1 MSTTSAGV
9 GVRSIGGLLPAEFLL
24 QLRDPKTDLGGIRP
38 SDYHLGANERI
49 SEIISR
55 SWNRL
60 ANAWIGF
67 SKALEELSDQE
78 VSAGALTR
86 EKWLSLIF
94 GELGYGRLPSAKSIE
109 IEGRLYPVSHE
120 WGHIPIHLVGARV
133 PLDKRTPGV
142 KGAAGKSPHSLVQ
155 ELLNQPAERLWGMV
169 SNGLILRVLRDSTSL
184 TRQSYLEFDLE
195 EIFSN
200 ELFDDFVTFWMICH
214 ESRFEGDDLT
224 RCWLERWRGQ
234 INESGIRA
242 LDALQDGVKQAIE
255 SIGEGLLGHSE
266 NRILRESLRMGD
278 LSNLEFYREI
288 LRLIYRILFLF
299 VAEDRELLHAS
310 DAPQR
315 AVERYRRWYSTKR
328 LREQAW
334 GAQSNNHDDLW
345 QMMLAV
351 MGGLGKPEGLPDLGL
366 SALGSYL
373 WSDKAIPDL
382 ISCAIGNRSFG
393 AALVHLSSTISEG
406 VRRRVDFAN
415 LGAEELGSVYEAL
428 LELVP
433 EVDTDAASF
442 ELRAAPGNERKTSG
456 SYYTP
461 SALVASLLESALDP
475 IIDEALQAG
484 DPERAL
490 LGIKVLDPACGSG
503 HFLIAAAHR
512 IAERLA
518 AHRVGEPEAP
528 PLLVRHALR
537 EVISRCC
544 YGIDIHPMAVELTK
558 VSLWMEA
565 MEPGKPLTFLERH
578 VVTGNALLG
587 TTPALIAGG
596 IPDKAYTPL
605 DGDDRATATT
615 AKKVNQTFLK
625 GQSSFDLQVLQQ
637 GISELHDEVVEIDE
651 IEENNLGDIE
661 VKAQLWAELQTQD
674 AFEREKLAA
683 DAWCAA
689 FFYEKVPQG
698 GEITTETLRRILAA
712 GNAGIGV
719 KERELIESLGVQNKF
734 IHLHIAFPEVF
745 QMGDDGQSMGTTTG
759 LRGGFDVVLGNPP
772 WEQIQLK
779 EEEYFAVSA
788 PKLAAAKGNTRKKL
802 IQDLAMTDGTLYRGY
817 LSALRKQH
825 VISAFL
831 HSGGRFPLTGVGKVN
846 TFAVFAEFMR
856 QALAPRGRCGVIVP
870 TGIATDDSTSKFF
883 KDLVTTRSLVSLY
896 DFENSVPLFTG
907 VHRSYKFCLLTIS
920 GSDRP
925 TEVAQFV
932 LFAHEVAELDDPER
946 RVTLSDADFELINP
960 NTGNLPIFRTMR
972 DAELAKQVY
981 SRVPVLIRS
990 GPAGTQPW
998 MVRLK
1003 QGLFNMTTR
1012 SSSFFTFNSLVD
1024 SGATLDG
1031 NVFVGDDGVR
1041 YLPLYEGKL
1050 VHHFDHRFATYEGA
1064 SGDNTIEVDG
1074 ARKVDPNWAIMPR
1087 YWVSEGEVGEK
1098 LEGWDREW
1106 LIGFRGVARS
1116 TDERTLIA
1124 SVLPLSAIG
1133 NSLPIL
1139 LIDNARGT
1147 TISSLLGCLCSFA
1160 LDAIA
1165 GMKIGGPNLNFFII
1179 QQLPVL
1185 PPDVFDDRVPWRGDR
1200 SETLAQWIAS
1210 RVLELT
1216 YTAWDLRPWAK
1227 ELGYHGEPFIWDE
1240 LRREQLRAELDACF
1254 FHLYG
1259 YSRDQVEHAMESFP
1273 IIKRRDEKQF
1283 GEYRTKRQILELF
1296 EEYSS

>member
-1 MSTTSAGV
+1 MSVTTAGV

-24 QLRDPKTDLGGIRP
+24 RLRDPKSELAGIRP

-49 SEIISR
+49 SEMISR

-78 VSAGALTR
+78 VAAVAITR

-94 GELGYGRLPSAKSIE
+94 GELGYGRLASAKSIE
-109 IEGRLYPVSHE
+109 IEGRLYPISHE
-120 WGHIPIHLVGARV
+120 WRDVPIHLVGARV
-133 PLDKRTPGV
+133 ALDKRTPGV

-155 ELLNQPAERLWGMV
+155 ELLNRSEDRLWGMV
-169 SNGLILRVLRDSTSL
+169 SNGLVLRVLRDSNSL

-200 ELFDDFVTFWMICH
+200 ELFDDFVTLWMICH
-214 ESRFEGDDLT
+214 ESRFEGDDLVE
-224 RCWLERWRGQ
+224 CWLERWRAQ

-242 LDALQDGVKQAIE
+242 LDALQNGVKQAIE
-255 SIGEGLLGHSE
+255 SLGQGLLAHRE
-266 NRILRESLRMGD
+266 NRLLRETLRMGE

-299 VAEDRELLHAS
+299 VAEDRELLHAL
-310 DAPQR
+310 DASPR
-315 AVERYRRWYSTKR
+315 AVDRYRRWYSTKR

-334 GAQSNNHDDLW
+334 GARSDIHDDLW
-345 QMMLAV
+345 QMMRAV
-351 MGGLGKPEGLPDLGL
+351 MGGFGKPEGLPELGL

-373 WSDKAIPDL
+373 WSDEAIPD
-382 ISCAIGNRSFG
+382 IVGCAIGNLSFG
-393 AALVHLSSTISEG
+393 TALVHLSSTISEG

-433 EVDTDAASF
+433 AVDVDAASF

-461 SALVASLLESALDP
+461 SELVASLLESALDP
-475 IIDEALQAG
+475 VVGEALQSQE
-484 DPERAL
+484 PEQAL

-518 AHRVGEPEAP
+518 GYRVGEPEAP
-528 PLLVRHALR
+528 PLAVHHALR

-544 YGIDIHPMAVELTK
+544 YGIDINPMAVELTK

-578 VVTGNALLG
+578 IVCGNALLG
-587 TTPALIAGG
+587 TTPALVTRG
-596 IPDKAYTPL
+596 IPDEAYKVL
-605 DGDDRATATT
+605 DGDDKATA
-615 AKKVNQTFLK
+615 AMARGVNKGFLK
-625 GQSSFDLQVLQQ
+625 GQVSFDLQVLQE
-637 GISELHDEVVEIDE
+637 GDLDLRSEVAQIDE
-651 IEENNLGDIE
+651 IEENSLDDIE
-661 VKAQLWAELQTQD
+661 VKTQLWEEIKTHD
-674 AFEREKLAA
+674 AFAREKLAA

-689 FFYEKVPQG
+689 FFYEKLPQG
-698 GEITTETLRRILAA
+698 GEITTDTIHRILTA
-712 GNAGIGV
+712 GHTGV
-719 KERELIESLGVQNKF
+719 GPTERELIERLAIQNKF
-734 IHLHIAFPEVF
+734 LHLHIAFPEVF
-745 QMGDDGQSMGTTTG
+745 QMGDDNRSTATTSG

-779 EEEYFAVSA
+779 EEEFFAVSA
-788 PKLAAAKGNTRKKL
+788 PKLAAASGNARKKL
-802 IQDLAMTDGTLYRGY
+802 IRDLAMTDTDLHDAY
-817 LSALRKQH
+817 LLALREQH
-825 VISAFL
+825 AISAFL

-856 QALAPRGRCGVIVP
+856 QALAPLGRCGVIVP

-883 KDLVTTRSLVSLY
+883 KDLVTTRTLVSLY

-920 GSDRP
+920 GAERP
-925 TEVAQFV
+925 AEKAQFV
-932 LFAHEVAELDDPER
+932 LFAHMVADLEDPQR

-981 SRVPVLIRS
+981 SQVPVLLRTGS
-990 GPAGTQPW
+990 KTVNPW
-998 MVRLK
+998 EVRLK
-1003 QGLFNMTTR
+1003 QGLFNMTTGSKLFLAR
-1012 SSSFFTFNSLVD
+1012 DVLLT
-1024 SGATLDG
+1024 SGAALDG
-1031 NVFVGDDGVR
+1031 NVFVGVDGIR

-1050 VHHFDHRFATYEGA
+1050 IHHFDHRFATYEGA
-1064 SGDNTIEVDG
+1064 SGDNTIEVEG
-1074 ARKVDPNWAIMPR
+1074 ARKVDPSWAIMPR
-1087 YWVSEGEVGEK
+1087 YWVSEGEVREK

-1106 LIGFRGVARS
+1106 LIGFRKVTNA
-1116 TDERTLIA
+1116 TNERTLVGTVVPA
-1124 SVLPLSAIG
+1124 YGAGDSLQLLLPA
-1133 NSLPIL
+1133 
-1139 LIDNARGT
+1139 DARGARVAALVAS
-1147 TISSLLGCLCSFA
+1147 IGSFA

-1165 GMKIGGPNLNFFII
+1165 RLKVGGSNLNFFIMN
-1179 QQLPVL
+1179 QLPVL
-1185 PPDVFDDRVPWRGDR
+1185 PPETFDD
-1200 SETLAQWIAS
+1200 
-1210 RVLELT
+1210 
-1216 YTAWDLRPWAK
+1216 
-1227 ELGYHGEPFIWDE
+1227 
-1240 LRREQLRAELDACF
+1240 
-1254 FHLYG
+1254 
-1259 YSRDQVEHAMESFP
+1259 
-1273 IIKRRDEKQF
+1273 
-1283 GEYRTKRQILELF
+1283 
-1296 EEYSS
+1296 

>member
-24 QLRDPKTDLGGIRP
+24 RLRDPRTDLGGIRP

-78 VSAGALTR
+78 ATAGALTR

-94 GELGYGRLPSAKSIE
+94 IELGYGRLPSAKSIE
-109 IEGRLYPVSHE
+109 IEGQLYPVSHE
-120 WGHIPIHLVGARV
+120 WGRIPIHLVGARV

-155 ELLNQPAERLWGMV
+155 ELLNRSEERLWGMV
-169 SNGLILRVLRDSTSL
+169 SNGLILRILRDSTSL

-200 ELFDDFVTFWMICH
+200 ELFDDFVTLWMICH

-255 SIGEGLLGHSE
+255 SIGQGLLSQPE
-266 NRILRESLRMGD
+266 NRVLRESLRMGE

-299 VAEDRELLHAS
+299 VAEDRELLHAP
-310 DAPQR
+310 DASQL
-315 AVERYRRWYSTKR
+315 AVDRYRRWYSTKR

-334 GAQSNNHDDLW
+334 GARSNSHEDLW

-351 MGGLGKPEGLPDLGL
+351 MGGLDKPEGLPELGL

-373 WSDKAIPDL
+373 WSDEAIPDL
-382 ISCAIGNRSFG
+382 IDCAIGNRSFG

-428 LELVP
+428 LELAP
-433 EVDTDAASF
+433 EIDLGSASF

-461 SALVASLLESALDP
+461 SELVASLLESALDP
-475 IIDEALQAG
+475 VVAQALQAG

-518 AHRVGEPEAP
+518 SFRVGEPEAP
-528 PLLVRHALR
+528 PLEVRHALR

-544 YGIDIHPMAVELTK
+544 YGIDINPMAVELAK

-596 IPDKAYTPL
+596 IPDEAYKAL
-605 DGDDRATATT
+605 DGDDRASATAT
-615 AKKVNQTFLK
+615 KKRNLAFRE
-625 GQSSFDLQVLQQ
+625 GQVSLH
-637 GISELHDEVVEIDE
+637 SESLYRSADALHDEVMEIDE
-651 IEENNLGDIE
+651 IEENSLGDIE
-661 VKAQLWAELQTQD
+661 VKAQLWEELQAQD

-698 GEITTETLRRILAA
+698 GEITTDTIHRILTTGRA
-712 GNAGIGV
+712 GVGPR
-719 KERELIESLGVQNKF
+719 ERELIESLGTQNKF
-734 IHLHIAFPEVF
+734 LHLHIAFPEVF
-745 QMGDDGQSMGTTTG
+745 QMRDNNESTGTTTG

-772 WEQIQLK
+772 WNKLK
-779 EEEYFAVSA
+779 LAEKEFFASSA
-788 PKLAAAKGNTRKKL
+788 PEIAAAKGNTRKKM
-802 IQDLAMTDGTLYRGY
+802 IQELVNKDRVLFEAYQE
-817 LSALRKQH
+817 ALRHAIRSSKFL
-825 VISAFL
+825 IS
-831 HSGGRFPLTGVGKVN
+831 SGRYPLTGHGDVN
-846 TFAVFAEFMR
+846 SYAVFAEFMR

-870 TGIATDDSTSKFF
+870 TGIATDDSTSAFF
-883 KDLVTTRSLVSLY
+883 KDIVTTRSLVSLF
-896 DFENSVPLFTG
+896 DFENRNKVFPAVDS
-907 VHRSYKFCLLTIS
+907 RQKFCLLTIT
-920 GSDRP
+920 GSNRP

-932 LFAHEVAELDDPER
+932 LFAHEVADLDDPRR
-946 RVTLSDADFELINP
+946 RVTLSDSDFQLINP

-981 SRVPVLIRS
+981 SQVSVLLR
-990 GPAGTQPW
+990 AGSKAANPW
-998 MVRLK
+998 GVSFRRL
-1003 QGLFNMTTR
+1003 FDMTND
-1012 SSSFFTFNSLVD
+1012 SASFLIVDSLLA

-1031 NVFVGDDGVR
+1031 NVFVGADGVR

-1050 VHHFDHRFATYEGA
+1050 IHHFDHRFATYEGA
-1064 SGDNTIEVDG
+1064 RGDNTIEVEG
-1074 ARKVDPNWAIMPR
+1074 ARKVDPSWRIMPR
-1087 YWVSEGEVGEK
+1087 YWVSEGEVREK

-1106 LIGFRGVARS
+1106 LIGFRGITNA
-1116 TDERTLIA
+1116 TNERTLIA
-1124 SVLPLSAIG
+1124 SVLPLNAIG
-1133 NSLPIL
+1133 NSLPIIL
-1139 LIDNARGT
+1139 ADNARGA

-1165 GMKIGGPNLNFFII
+1165 GMKIGGTNLNFFII

-1185 PPDVFDDRVPWRGDR
+1185 PPDTFDDRVPWGGDR

-1227 ELGYHGEPFIWDE
+1227 ELGYNGEPFIWDE
-1240 LRREQLRAELDACF
+1240 LRREQLRTELDACF

>member
-24 QLRDPKTDLGGIRP
+24 RLRDPKTDLGGIRP
-38 SDYHLGANERI
+38 SDYHLGTNERI

-94 GELGYGRLPSAKSIE
+94 SELGYGRLPSAKSIE

-200 ELFDDFVTFWMICH
+200 ELFDDFVTLWMICH

-255 SIGEGLLGHSE
+255 SIGEGLLGHPE
-266 NRILRESLRMGD
+266 NRILRESLRMGE

-406 VRRRVDFAN
+406 VRRQVDFAN

-433 EVDTDAASF
+433 EVDVDAASF

-461 SALVASLLESALDP
+461 SELVASLLESALDP

-518 AHRVGEPEAP
+518 GHRVGESEAP
-528 PLLVRHALR
+528 PLAVRHALR

-544 YGIDIHPMAVELTK
+544 YGIDINPMAVELTK

-605 DGDDRATATT
+605 DGDDRASAGA
-615 AKKVNQTFLK
+615 AKKRNLVFRK
-625 GQSSFDLQVLQQ
+625 GQVSLD
-637 GISELHDEVVEIDE
+637 SESLFRSADALHDEVVEIDE
-651 IEENNLGDIE
+651 IEENSLGDIE
-661 VKAQLWAELQTQD
+661 VKAQLWEEIQTQD
-674 AFEREKLAA
+674 TFAREKLAA

-698 GEITTETLRRILAA
+698 GEITTDTIHRILTTGRA
-712 GNAGIGV
+712 GVGPR
-719 KERELIESLGVQNKF
+719 ERELIESLGTQNKF
-734 IHLHIAFPEVF
+734 LHLHIAFPEVF
-745 QMGDDGQSMGTTTG
+745 QAGDDNQSLGTNTG

-772 WEQIQLK
+772 WNKLK
-779 EEEYFAVSA
+779 LAEKEFFASSA
-788 PKLAAAKGNTRKKL
+788 PEVAAAKGNTRKQM
-802 IQDLAMTDGTLYRGY
+802 IQALAAKDHVLFDAYQV
-817 LSALRKQH
+817 ALRHAIRSSKFL
-825 VISAFL
+825 IS
-831 HSGGRFPLTGVGKVN
+831 SGRYPLTGHGDVN
-846 TFAVFAEFMR
+846 SYAVFAEFMR

-870 TGIATDDSTSKFF
+870 TGIATDDSTSVFF

-907 VHRSYKFCLLTIS
+907 VHRSYKFCLLTSS
-920 GSDRP
+920 GPDRP

-932 LFAHEVAELDDPER
+932 LFAHEIAELDDPDR

-981 SRVPVLIRS
+981 SRVPVLLR
-990 GPAGTQPW
+990 AGSKAANPW
-998 MVRLK
+998 GVSFK
-1003 QGLFNMTTR
+1003 TLFHMTND
-1012 SSSFFTFNSLVD
+1012 SASFRTVGSLLA

-1031 NVFVGDDGVR
+1031 NVFASDDGVR

-1050 VHHFDHRFATYEGA
+1050 IHHFDHRFATYEGVK
-1064 SGDNTIEVDG
+1064 GDKPLEVEETKKADS
-1074 ARKVDPNWAIMPR
+1074 NWAIMPR
-1087 YWVSEGEVGEK
+1087 YWVSEGEVREK

-1106 LIGFRGVARS
+1106 LIGFRKVTNA
-1116 TDERTLIA
+1116 TNERTLVGTVVPA
-1124 SVLPLSAIG
+1124 YGAGDSLQLLLPA
-1133 NSLPIL
+1133 
-1139 LIDNARGT
+1139 DARGARVAALVAS
-1147 TISSLLGCLCSFA
+1147 IGSFA

-1165 GMKIGGPNLNFFII
+1165 RLKVGGSNLNFFIMN
-1179 QQLPVL
+1179 QLPVL
-1185 PPDVFDDRVPWRGDR
+1185 PPETFDDRVPWGGDR
-1200 SETLAQWIAS
+1200 SEETLAQWIAS

-1216 YTAWDLRPWAK
+1216 YTAWDLRPWAI

-1240 LRREQLRAELDACF
+1240 LRRERLRAELDACF

>member
-1 MSTTSAGV
+1 
-9 GVRSIGGLLPAEFLL
+9 
-24 QLRDPKTDLGGIRP
+24 
-38 SDYHLGANERI
+38 
-49 SEIISR
+49 
-55 SWNRL
+55 
-60 ANAWIGF
+60 
-67 SKALEELSDQE
+67 
-78 VSAGALTR
+78 
-86 EKWLSLIF
+86 
-94 GELGYGRLPSAKSIE
+94 
-109 IEGRLYPVSHE
+109 
-120 WGHIPIHLVGARV
+120 
-133 PLDKRTPGV
+133 
-142 KGAAGKSPHSLVQ
+142 
-155 ELLNQPAERLWGMV
+155 MV

-200 ELFDDFVTFWMICH
+200 ELFNDFVTLWMICH
-214 ESRFEGDDLT
+214 ESRFEGDVT
-224 RCWLERWRGQ
+224 QCWLERWRGQ

-242 LDALQDGVKQAIE
+242 LDALQDGVKLAIE
-255 SIGEGLLGHSE
+255 SIGRGLLDHPE
-266 NRILRESLRMGD
+266 NRSLRESLRKGE
-278 LSNLEFYREI
+278 LSNLEFYREV

-310 DAPQR
+310 DAPER

-334 GAQSNNHDDLW
+334 GARSNNHDDLW
-345 QMMLAV
+345 QMMGAV

-373 WSDKAIPDL
+373 WSDAAIPDL
-382 ISCAIGNRSFG
+382 LTCSIGNRSFG

-433 EVDTDAASF
+433 EVDADAASF

-461 SALVASLLESALDP
+461 SGLVDSLLKSALDP
-475 IIDEALQAG
+475 IIDEALQAQ

-518 AHRVGEPEAP
+518 SHRVGEPEAP
-528 PLLVRHALR
+528 PLAVRHALR
-537 EVISRCC
+537 EVIARCC
-544 YGIDIHPMAVELTK
+544 YGIDINPMAVELAK

-587 TTPALIAGG
+587 TTPALIASG
-596 IPDKAYTPL
+596 IPEKAYTAL
-605 DGDDRATATT
+605 DGDDLATATA
-615 AKKVNQTFLK
+615 AKKWNLTFRK
-625 GQSSFDLQVLQQ
+625 GQASLH
-637 GISELHDEVVEIDE
+637 SEALSRSADALHNEVIEIDE
-651 IEENNLGDIE
+651 IGEDSLGDIE
-661 VKAQLWAELQTQD
+661 IKAQLWEEIQTRD

-689 FFYEKVPQG
+689 FFYKKVPQG
-698 GEITTETLRRILAA
+698 GEITTDTIHRILTRGRA
-712 GNAGIGV
+712 GVGPI
-719 KERELIESLGVQNKF
+719 ELELIESLRTQNKF
-734 IHLHIAFPEVF
+734 LHLHIAFPEVF
-745 QMGDDGQSMGTTTG
+745 QMRDDNKSTATTTG
-759 LRGGFDVVLGNPP
+759 LYGGFDVVLGNPP
-772 WEQIQLK
+772 WNKLK
-779 EEEYFAVSA
+779 LAEKEFFASSA
-788 PKLAAAKGNTRKKL
+788 PEIAAAKGYTRK
-802 IQDLAMTDGTLYRGY
+802 QMVQALAAKDPVLFEAYQE
-817 LSALRKQH
+817 ALRQANRSSKFL
-825 VISAFL
+825 IS
-831 HSGGRFPLTGVGKVN
+831 SGRYPLTGHGDVN
-846 TFAVFAEFMR
+846 SYAIFAEFMR
-856 QALAPRGRCGVIVP
+856 QALAPRGRGGVIVP

-896 DFENSVPLFTG
+896 DFENSMPLFTG

-920 GSDRP
+920 GPDRP
-925 TEVAQFV
+925 TELAQFV
-932 LFAHEVAELDDPER
+932 LFAHELAELDDRQR
-946 RVTLSDADFELINP
+946 RVTLADADFELINP

-981 SRVPVLIRS
+981 CWVPVLIRE
-990 GPAGTQPW
+990 GDEKGNPW
-998 MVRLK
+998 GVSFRRL
-1003 QGLFNMTTR
+1003 FDMTND
-1012 SSSFFTFNSLVD
+1012 SASFRTVDSLLT

-1031 NVFVGDDGVR
+1031 NVFVGTDGVR

-1050 VHHFDHRFATYEGA
+1050 IHHFDHRFATYEGA
-1064 SGDNTIEVDG
+1064 GGDNAIEVEG
-1074 ARKVDPNWAIMPR
+1074 ARKVDPSWAIMPR
-1087 YWVSEGEVGEK
+1087 YWVSEGEVREK
-1098 LEGWDREW
+1098 LDGWDREW
-1106 LIGFRGVARS
+1106 LIGFRKVTNA
-1116 TDERTLIA
+1116 TNERTLVGTVVPIYGA
-1124 SVLPLSAIG
+1124 GDSLQLLLSA
-1133 NSLPIL
+1133 
-1139 LIDNARGT
+1139 DARGT
-1147 TISSLLGCLCSFA
+1147 RAAALVASVGSFA

-1165 GMKIGGPNLNFFII
+1165 RLKVGGSNLNFFIMN
-1179 QQLPVL
+1179 QLPVL
-1185 PPDVFDDRVPWRGDR
+1185 PPEAFGDRVPWEADR

-1227 ELGYHGEPFIWDE
+1227 ELGYHGEPFSWDE
-1240 LRREQLRAELDACF
+1240 LRRAQLRAELDACF

-1283 GEYRTKRQILELF
+1283 GEYRTKRQILKLF

>member
-24 QLRDPKTDLGGIRP
+24 RLRDPKTDLGGIRP
-38 SDYHLGANERI
+38 SDYHLGTNERI

-94 GELGYGRLPSAKSIE
+94 SELGYGRLPSAKSIE

-200 ELFDDFVTFWMICH
+200 ELFDDFVTLWMICH

-266 NRILRESLRMGD
+266 NRILRESLRMGE

-373 WSDKAIPDL
+373 WSDAAIPDL
-382 ISCAIGNRSFG
+382 ITCAIGNRSFG

-442 ELRAAPGNERKTSG
+442 ALRAAPGNERKTSG

-461 SALVASLLESALDP
+461 SELVASLLESALDP

-518 AHRVGEPEAP
+518 GHRVGEPEAP
-528 PLLVRHALR
+528 PLAVHHALR

-544 YGIDIHPMAVELTK
+544 YGIDINPMAVELTK

-587 TTPALIAGG
+587 TTPALIASG

-605 DGDDRATATT
+605 DGDDRASATA
-615 AKKVNQTFLK
+615 AKKRNLVFRK
-625 GQSSFDLQVLQQ
+625 GQVSLD
-637 GISELHDEVVEIDE
+637 SESLFRSADALHDEVVEIDE
-651 IEENNLGDIE
+651 IEENSLGDIE
-661 VKAQLWAELQTQD
+661 VKAQLWEEIQTQD
-674 AFEREKLAA
+674 TFAREKLAA

-698 GEITTETLRRILAA
+698 GEITTDSIHRILTTGRA
-712 GNAGIGV
+712 GVGPR
-719 KERELIESLGVQNKF
+719 ERELIESLGTQNKF
-734 IHLHIAFPEVF
+734 LHLHIAFPEVF
-745 QMGDDGQSMGTTTG
+745 QAGDDNQSTATTTG

-772 WEQIQLK
+772 WNKLK
-779 EEEYFAVSA
+779 LVEKEFFASSA
-788 PKLAAAKGNTRKKL
+788 PEIAAAKGNTRKQM
-802 IQDLAMTDGTLYRGY
+802 IQALAAKDHVLFDAYQV
-817 LSALRKQH
+817 ALRQAIRSSKFL
-825 VISAFL
+825 IS
-831 HSGGRFPLTGVGKVN
+831 SGRYPLTGHGDVN
-846 TFAVFAEFMR
+846 SYAVFAEFMR
-856 QALAPRGRCGVIVP
+856 QALAPRGSCGVIVP
-870 TGIATDDSTSKFF
+870 TGIATDDSTSEFF

-907 VHRSYKFCLLTIS
+907 VHRSYKFCLLTSS
-920 GSDRP
+920 GPDRP
-925 TEVAQFV
+925 TEMAQFV
-932 LFAHEVAELDDPER
+932 LFAHQVAELDDPDR

-981 SRVPVLIRS
+981 SRVPVLLR
-990 GPAGTQPW
+990 AGSKAANPW
-998 MVRLK
+998 GVSFRRL
-1003 QGLFNMTTR
+1003 FDMTND
-1012 SSSFFTFNSLVD
+1012 SASFRTVGSLLA

-1031 NVFVGDDGVR
+1031 NVFASDDGVR

-1050 VHHFDHRFATYEGA
+1050 IHHFDHRFATYEGA
-1064 SGDNTIEVDG
+1064 SGDNTIEIDG
-1074 ARKVDPNWAIMPR
+1074 ARKVDPSWAIMPR
-1087 YWVSEGEVGEK
+1087 YWVSEGEVREK

-1200 SETLAQWIAS
+1200 SETLAQWISS